1 LTTPEYER
9 TIRIGTSG
17 FLYDHWRGR
26 FYTPSARG
34 SELELY
40 AEQFETVELNVTFYR
55 MPAAATFRSWA
66 ARVPDGFPFA
76 VKASRYL
83 THVLRL
89 REPREPV
96 AFLMERASEL
106 GPHLGPILLQLPPD
120 MPADLPRLEATLD
133 AFPATA
139 QVAVEPRHPSWF
151 NEELRSLLT
160 TRNAA
165 LCLADRR
172 GPLTPQWRT
181 ADWTYLRFHGG
192 RARPRPCYSDRALDS
207 WAERVRDDGGADTN
221 GFAYFNNDHQGC
233 ALRDSAVFGRRLVE
247 RGVAVGRVPDI
258 GDEVL
263 IRPGLAEASG
273 RAATRYPR
281 RHSHASARCQ

>member
-1 LTTPEYER
+1 
-9 TIRIGTSG
+9 
-17 FLYDHWRGR
+17 
-26 FYTPSARG
+26 
-34 SELELY
+34 
-40 AEQFETVELNVTFYR
+40 LNVTFYR

-66 ARVPDGFPFA
+66 ARVPDDFLFA

-106 GPHLGPILLQLPPD
+106 GSHLGPILLQLPPD
-120 MPADLPRLEATLD
+120 MPADLPRLGATLE
-133 AFPATA
+133 AFPSTVR
-139 QVAVEPRHPSWF
+139 VAVEPRHDSWF
-151 NEELRSLLT
+151 TEELRSLLM

-192 RARPRPCYSDRALDS
+192 RARPRPCYSDRALDA
-207 WAERVRDDGGADTN
+207 WARRLHEDGGAGTQ
-221 GFAYFNNDHQGC
+221 GFAYFNNDHHGC
-233 ALRDSAVFGRRLVE
+233 ALRDAATFGRQLLE
-247 RGVAVGRVPDI
+247 HGVAVGRVPDLR
-258 GDEVL
+258 DEVL
-263 IRPGLAEASG
+263 RLP
-273 RAATRYPR
+273 AAG
-281 RHSHASARCQ
+281 

>member
-1 LTTPEYER
+1 
-9 TIRIGTSG
+9 
-17 FLYDHWRGR
+17 
-26 FYTPSARG
+26 
-34 SELELY
+34 
-40 AEQFETVELNVTFYR
+40 LNVTFYR

-66 ARVPDGFPFA
+66 ARVPDNFLFA

-106 GPHLGPILLQLPPD
+106 GSHLGPILLQLPPD
-120 MPADLPRLEATLD
+120 MPTDLPRLEATLD

-139 QVAVEPRHPSWF
+139 RIAVEPRHASWF
-151 NEELRSLLT
+151 TDELRALLT

-181 ADWTYLRFHGG
+181 ADWTYHRFHGG
-192 RARPRPCYSDRALDS
+192 RGRPRPCYSDRALDA
-207 WAERVRDDGGADTN
+207 WAARVRDDGAADMQ

-233 ALRDSAVFGRRLVE
+233 ALKDAATFGRRLAE
-247 RGVAVGRVPDI
+247 HRVAVGRIPDI

-263 IRPGLAEASG
+263 LLP
-273 RAATRYPR
+273 ATG
-281 RHSHASARCQ
+281 